1 MSSSQSSSSNSSGM
15 RSTRSNSEPS
25 KSDNKH
31 SSSGS
36 NISISGSKDTG
47 VLNTGIH
54 GGLRKGRD
62 SNGKWGQN
70 FFVCLHFLLCYI
82 STSINGTFFLFQ
94 FSFLFFQILFQLSL
108 WPGCFHVRLI
118 IIINFLRSWHFYT
131 GGYWNILFF
140 FFDPLTKISILMA
153 KRLNTDFWELVELTT
168 FQNSLVYM

>member
-94 FSFLFFQILFQLSL
+94 FSFLFFKYYFSFLYDLDVFMLDSL
-108 WPGCFHVRLI
+108 LLLTFWDLDTFIQAGTEI
-118 IIINFLRSWHFYT
+118 
-131 GGYWNILFF
+131 FF
-140 FFDPLTKISILMA
+140 FFFLTHLPKSV
-153 KRLNTDFWELVELTT
+153 F
-168 FQNSLVYM
+168 